1 MARMKQK
8 EVQAYIYAIKDK
20 QGEWKEGFKN
30 VALVMAEFYQ
40 NLLGTQVII
49 REPID
54 KEIM

>member
-30 VALVMAEFYQ
+30 VAHVMTEFYQ